1 MHVLLTRPLED
12 SIDLIKRFKD
22 KDITVSHLPLI
33 KINKLDYPK
42 LKSSEYNVIVF
53 TSSNA
58 IRNLDTKDFNKKSL
72 CFCVGDAT
80 EKTAKQ
86 KGFYNTFSAG
96 GNVKNLQEL
105 ILQNLEKKTEKIL
118 YVSGELVSYDLDKD
132 LKLSG
137 FKIKKIINYTS
148 RKITNLNS
156 ESLDL
161 IKKYPP
167 DITLIYSKRSAESF
181 DEIARKYS
189 LSELMTQC
197 TVMCI
202 SKKIEEFL
210 KSKGWKKTETFNP
223 GEELLKIEQIKNG

>member
-22 KDITVSHLPLI
+22 KGFTVSHLPLI

-42 LKSSEYNVIVF
+42 LNSSEYKIIIF

-58 IRNLDTKDFNKKSL
+58 IRNLNTKDFDKKSL

-96 GNVKNLQEL
+96 GNVKNLREL

-132 LKLSG
+132 LIKEGLNVQRLINYSVSHVKDLSSD
-137 FKIKKIINYTS
+137 FLSELKKKIPDIIYIYSQNS
-148 RKITNLNS
+148 AVSFLN
-156 ESLDL
+156 L
-161 IKKYPP
+161 IKKYE
-167 DITLIYSKRSAESF
+167 L
-181 DEIARKYS
+181 DEYWMKTN
-189 LSELMTQC
+189 L
-197 TVMCI
+197 MCI
-202 SKKIEEFL
+202 GEKTSSVLNELKWKKIFL
-210 KSKGWKKTETFNP
+210 FNP
-223 GEELLKIEQIKNG
+223 GEEEFLLYKI

>member
-12 SIDLIKRFKD
+12 SMDLIKRFKD

-58 IRNLDTKDFNKKSL
+58 IRNLDTKDFNKNTP

-86 KGFYNTFSAG
+86 KGFHNTFSAG
-96 GNVKNLQEL
+96 GNVRNLREL

-118 YVSGELVSYDLDKD
+118 YISGEVVSYDLDKELIKEGLNVQRLISYSVSHTED
-132 LKLSG
+132 LSSDFLSE
-137 FKIKKIINYTS
+137 FKKKIPDIVYIYSHNS
-148 RKITNLNS
+148 AVSFLN
-156 ESLDL
+156 L
-161 IKKYPP
+161 IKKY
-167 DITLIYSKRSAESF
+167 DL
-181 DEIARKYS
+181 DEYWMKTN
-189 LSELMTQC
+189 L
-197 TVMCI
+197 MCI
-202 SKKIEEFL
+202 GEKTSSVLNELKWKKIFL
-210 KSKGWKKTETFNP
+210 FNP
-223 GEELLKIEQIKNG
+223 GEEEYLLYKI

>member
-12 SIDLIKRFKD
+12 SIDLIKRFKN

-58 IRNLDTKDFNKKSL
+58 IRNLNTKDFNKNTL

-86 KGFYNTFSAG
+86 KGFHNTFSAG
-96 GNVKNLQEL
+96 GNVRNLREL
-105 ILQNLEKKTEKIL
+105 ILRNLEKKTEKIL

-132 LKLSG
+132 L
-137 FKIKKIINYTS
+137 IKEGLNVQRLINYS
-148 RKITNLNS
+148 VSHIK
-156 ESLDL
+156 DL
-161 IKKYPP
+161 SSY
-167 DITLIYSKRSAESF
+167 F
-181 DEIARKYS
+181 
-189 LSELMTQC
+189 LSELKKKIPDIVYIYSQNSAVSFLNLVKKYELDDYWMKTNL
-197 TVMCI
+197 MCI
-202 SKKIEEFL
+202 GEKSSSVLNELKWKKIFL
-210 KSKGWKKTETFNP
+210 FNP
-223 GEELLKIEQIKNG
+223 GEEEFLLYKI

>member
-12 SIDLIKRFKD
+12 SIELIKRFKD
-22 KDITVSHLPLI
+22 KGFTVSHLPLI

-42 LKSSEYNVIVF
+42 LNSSEYKIIIF

-58 IRNLDTKDFNKKSL
+58 IRNLNTKDFDKKSF

-105 ILQNLEKKTEKIL
+105 ILQNLEKKNEKIL

-132 LKLSG
+132 LIKEG
-137 FKIKKIINYTS
+137 FNVQRLINYS
-148 RKITNLNS
+148 VSHVEDLSSDFLSELKNKIPDIVYIYSQNSAVSFLN
-156 ESLDL
+156 L
-161 IKKYPP
+161 IKKY
-167 DITLIYSKRSAESF
+167 
-181 DEIARKYS
+181 
-189 LSELMTQC
+189 ELDDYWMKTNL
-197 TVMCI
+197 MCI
-202 SKKIEEFL
+202 GEKTSSVLNELKWKKIFL
-210 KSKGWKKTETFNP
+210 FNP
-223 GEELLKIEQIKNG
+223 GEEEFLLYKI

>member
-12 SIDLIKRFKD
+12 SIDLIKRLKD
-22 KDITVSHLPLI
+22 QGFTVSHLPLI

-42 LKSSEYNVIVF
+42 LNKSEYKIIIF

-58 IRNLDTKDFNKKSL
+58 IRNIDTKDFDKKSL

-96 GNVKNLQEL
+96 GNVKNLREL

-132 LKLSG
+132 LIKEGLNVQRLINYSVSHVKDINFDFLSEL
-137 FKIKKIINYTS
+137 KKKIPDIVYIYSQNS
-148 RKITNLNS
+148 AVSFLN
-156 ESLDL
+156 L
-161 IKKYPP
+161 IKKY
-167 DITLIYSKRSAESF
+167 
-181 DEIARKYS
+181 
-189 LSELMTQC
+189 ELDDYWMKTNL
-197 TVMCI
+197 MCI
-202 SKKIEEFL
+202 GEKTSSVLNELKWKKIFL
-210 KSKGWKKTETFNP
+210 FNP
-223 GEELLKIEQIKNG
+223 GEEEFLLYKI

>member
-22 KDITVSHLPLI
+22 KGFTVSHLPLI

-42 LKSSEYNVIVF
+42 LNSSEYKIIIF

-58 IRNLDTKDFNKKSL
+58 IRNLDTKDFDKKSL

-96 GNVKNLQEL
+96 GNVKNLREL

-132 LKLSG
+132 LIKEGLNVQRLINYSVSHIKDLSSD
-137 FKIKKIINYTS
+137 FLSELKKKIPDIVYIYSQNS
-148 RKITNLNS
+148 AVSFLN
-156 ESLDL
+156 L
-161 IKKYPP
+161 IKKYKL
-167 DITLIYSKRSAESF
+167 DDYWMKTNL
-181 DEIARKYS
+181 
-189 LSELMTQC
+189 
-197 TVMCI
+197 MCI
-202 SKKIEEFL
+202 GEKTSSVLNELKWKKIFL
-210 KSKGWKKTETFNP
+210 FNP
-223 GEELLKIEQIKNG
+223 GEEEFLLYKI

>member
-22 KDITVSHLPLI
+22 KGFTVSHLPLI

-42 LKSSEYNVIVF
+42 LNSSEYKIIVF

-58 IRNLDTKDFNKKSL
+58 IRNIDTKDFDKKSL

-96 GNVKNLQEL
+96 GNVKNLREL

-132 LKLSG
+132 LIKEGLNVQRLINYSVSHVKDLSSD
-137 FKIKKIINYTS
+137 FLRELKKKIPDIIYIYSQNS
-148 RKITNLNS
+148 AVSFLN
-156 ESLDL
+156 L
-161 IKKYPP
+161 IKKYE
-167 DITLIYSKRSAESF
+167 L
-181 DEIARKYS
+181 DEYWMKTN
-189 LSELMTQC
+189 L
-197 TVMCI
+197 MCI
-202 SKKIEEFL
+202 GEKTSSVLNEIKWKKIFL
-210 KSKGWKKTETFNP
+210 FNP
-223 GEELLKIEQIKNG
+223 GEEEFLLYKI

>member
-12 SIDLIKRFKD
+12 SIDLIKRLKN

-42 LKSSEYNVIVF
+42 LKSSEYKIIIF

-58 IRNLDTKDFNKKSL
+58 IRNLNTKDFDKKSL

-96 GNVKNLQEL
+96 GNVKNLREL

-132 LKLSG
+132 LIKEGLNVQRLINYSVSHVKDLSSD
-137 FKIKKIINYTS
+137 FLNELKKKIPDIIYIYSQNS
-148 RKITNLNS
+148 AVSFLN
-156 ESLDL
+156 L
-161 IKKYPP
+161 IKKYE
-167 DITLIYSKRSAESF
+167 L
-181 DEIARKYS
+181 DEYWMKTN
-189 LSELMTQC
+189 L
-197 TVMCI
+197 MCI
-202 SKKIEEFL
+202 GEKTSSVLNELKWKKIFL
-210 KSKGWKKTETFNP
+210 FNP
-223 GEELLKIEQIKNG
+223 GEEEFLLYKI

>member
-12 SIDLIKRFKD
+12 SIDLIKKFKD
-22 KDITVSHLPLI
+22 KGFTVSHLPLI

-42 LKSSEYNVIVF
+42 LNSSEYKIIVF

-58 IRNLDTKDFNKKSL
+58 IRNIDTKDFDKKSL

-96 GNVKNLQEL
+96 GNVKNLREL

-132 LKLSG
+132 LIKEGLNVKRLINYSVSHIKDLSSD
-137 FKIKKIINYTS
+137 FLSELKKKIPDIVYIYSQNS
-148 RKITNLNS
+148 AVSFLN
-156 ESLDL
+156 L
-161 IKKYPP
+161 IKKY
-167 DITLIYSKRSAESF
+167 
-181 DEIARKYS
+181 
-189 LSELMTQC
+189 ELDDYWMKTNL
-197 TVMCI
+197 MCI
-202 SKKIEEFL
+202 GEKTSSVLNELKWKKIFL
-210 KSKGWKKTETFNP
+210 FNP
-223 GEELLKIEQIKNG
+223 GEEEFLLYKI

>member
-12 SIDLIKRFKD
+12 SLDLIKRFKD

-58 IRNLDTKDFNKKSL
+58 IRNLDTKNFNKNIL

-86 KGFYNTFSAG
+86 KGFHNTFSAS
-96 GNVKNLQEL
+96 GNVRSLKEL

-118 YVSGELVSYDLDKD
+118 YISGELVSFDLDKD
-132 LKLSG
+132 L
-137 FKIKKIINYTS
+137 IKEGLNVQRLINYSVSHT
-148 RKITNLNS
+148 KELNPDFLNELKKKTPDIIYIYS
-156 ESLDL
+156 QNSAESFLNL
-161 IKKYPP
+161 IKKYKLH
-167 DITLIYSKRSAESF
+167 DYWMKTNL
-181 DEIARKYS
+181 
-189 LSELMTQC
+189 
-197 TVMCI
+197 MCI
-202 SKKIEEFL
+202 GEKTSSVLNEIKWKKIFL
-210 KSKGWKKTETFNP
+210 FNP
-223 GEELLKIEQIKNG
+223 GEEEFLLYKI

>member
-12 SIDLIKRFKD
+12 SIDLIKKFKD
-22 KDITVSHLPLI
+22 KGFTVSHLPLI

-42 LKSSEYNVIVF
+42 LNSSEYKIIVF

-58 IRNLDTKDFNKKSL
+58 IRNIDTKDFDKKSL

-96 GNVKNLQEL
+96 GNVKNLREL

-132 LKLSG
+132 LIKEGLNVQRLINYSVSHVKDLSSD
-137 FKIKKIINYTS
+137 FLNELKKKIPDIIYIYSQNS
-148 RKITNLNS
+148 AVSFLN
-156 ESLDL
+156 L
-161 IKKYPP
+161 IKKYE
-167 DITLIYSKRSAESF
+167 L
-181 DEIARKYS
+181 DEYWMKTN
-189 LSELMTQC
+189 L
-197 TVMCI
+197 MCI
-202 SKKIEEFL
+202 GEKTSSVLNELKWKKIFL
-210 KSKGWKKTETFNP
+210 FNP
-223 GEELLKIEQIKNG
+223 GEEEFLLYKI

>member
-22 KDITVSHLPLI
+22 KGFTVSHLPLI

-42 LKSSEYNVIVF
+42 LNSSEYKIIVF

-58 IRNLDTKDFNKKSL
+58 IRNLDTKDFDKKSL

-96 GNVKNLQEL
+96 GNVKNLREL

-132 LKLSG
+132 LIKEGLNVQRLINYSVSHVKDLSSD
-137 FKIKKIINYTS
+137 FLSELKKKIPDIIFIYSQNS
-148 RKITNLNS
+148 AVSFLN
-156 ESLDL
+156 L
-161 IKKYPP
+161 IKKYE
-167 DITLIYSKRSAESF
+167 L
-181 DEIARKYS
+181 DEYWMKTN
-189 LSELMTQC
+189 L
-197 TVMCI
+197 MCI
-202 SKKIEEFL
+202 
-210 KSKGWKKTETFNP
+210 
-223 GEELLKIEQIKNG
+223 GEKLSLIHI

>member
-12 SIDLIKRFKD
+12 SIDLINRFKD
-22 KDITVSHLPLI
+22 KGFTVSHLPLI

-42 LKSSEYNVIVF
+42 LNSSEYKTIIF

-58 IRNLDTKDFNKKSL
+58 IRNLNTKDFDKKSL

-96 GNVKNLQEL
+96 GNVKNLREL

-132 LKLSG
+132 LIKEGLNVQRLINYSVSHVEDIS
-137 FKIKKIINYTS
+137 FDFLCELKKKIPDIVYIYSQNS
-148 RKITNLNS
+148 AVSFLN
-156 ESLDL
+156 L
-161 IKKYPP
+161 IKKYEM
-167 DITLIYSKRSAESF
+167 DDYWMKTNL
-181 DEIARKYS
+181 
-189 LSELMTQC
+189 
-197 TVMCI
+197 MCI
-202 SKKIEEFL
+202 GEKTSSVLNELKWKKIFL
-210 KSKGWKKTETFNP
+210 FNP
-223 GEELLKIEQIKNG
+223 GEEEFLLYKI

>member
-22 KDITVSHLPLI
+22 KGFTVSHLPLI

-42 LKSSEYNVIVF
+42 LNSSEYKIIIF

-58 IRNLDTKDFNKKSL
+58 IRNIDTKDFDKKSL

-86 KGFYNTFSAG
+86 KGFYNTFSAS
-96 GNVKNLQEL
+96 GNVKNLREL

-132 LKLSG
+132 L
-137 FKIKKIINYTS
+137 IKEGLNVQRLINYS
-148 RKITNLNS
+148 VS
-156 ESLDL
+156 HVE
-161 IKKYPP
+161 
-167 DITLIYSKRSAESF
+167 DISF
-181 DEIARKYS
+181 DF
-189 LSELMTQC
+189 LSELKKKNPRYC
-197 TVMCI
+197 LYLF
-202 SKKIEEFL
+202 SK
-210 KSKGWKKTETFNP
+210 
-223 GEELLKIEQIKNG
+223 

>member
-12 SIDLIKRFKD
+12 SIDLINRFKD
-22 KDITVSHLPLI
+22 KGFTVSHLPLI

-42 LKSSEYNVIVF
+42 LNSSDYKIIIF

-58 IRNLDTKDFNKKSL
+58 IRNLDTKDFDKKSL

-96 GNVKNLQEL
+96 GNVKNLREL

-132 LKLSG
+132 LIKEGLNVQRLINYSVSHTKDLSSD
-137 FKIKKIINYTS
+137 FLSELKKKIPDIVYIYSQNS
-148 RKITNLNS
+148 AVSFLN
-156 ESLDL
+156 L
-161 IKKYPP
+161 IKKY
-167 DITLIYSKRSAESF
+167 
-181 DEIARKYS
+181 
-189 LSELMTQC
+189 ELDDYWMKTNL
-197 TVMCI
+197 MCI
-202 SKKIEEFL
+202 GEKTSSVLNELKWKKIFL
-210 KSKGWKKTETFNP
+210 FNP
-223 GEELLKIEQIKNG
+223 GEEEFLLYKI